1 MLERVGEQGRT
12 GIALKPDRDEME
24 QTKARLQRMLW
35 CVENRESHEAASHL
49 MTDVERREEKKKTQ
63 QGLSCSVDRRGS
75 APLTPY
81 SLAPGTQELLPTVA
95 MLQFHH
101 SSCSFLCSCT
111 L

>member
-49 MTDVERREEKKKTQ
+49 MTDVERREEKKKR
-63 QGLSCSVDRRGS
+63 LSRPFPVPWIGE
-75 APLTPY
+75 ALPLLPLT
-81 SLAPGTQELLPTVA
+81 V
-95 MLQFHH
+95 
-101 SSCSFLCSCT
+101 
-111 L
+111 